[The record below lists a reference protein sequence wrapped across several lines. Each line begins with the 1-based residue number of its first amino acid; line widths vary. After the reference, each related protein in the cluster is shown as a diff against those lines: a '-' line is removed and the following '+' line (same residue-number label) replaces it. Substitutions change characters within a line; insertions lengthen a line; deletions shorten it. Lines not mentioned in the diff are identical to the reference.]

1 MVETMIISIIVSVV
15 LGVLLWDRR
24 MECRKLANEM
34 KQQKETNLELLK
46 RIPVTGEGRP
56 SLEPLPVEKIADAIR
71 FEGYF
76 PETDDDCVRF
86 KVQGEN
92 YLVDASRLPLLFVVK
107 GYSVDPNEW
116 EMGIFRDAAHNMS
129 DRLVMVKAT
138 FSDDDKDLRFFVAAR
153 DRNSESFRA
162 NLTSYL
168 GIIEDGQR
176 VMNEEYNRMVEE
188 KRNTA
193 LKAHPM
199 VPSVQQENK
208 LLS

>member
-1 MVETMIISIIVSVV
+1 MVEAMIISIIVSVV
-15 LGVLLWDRR
+15 LGVLLWDRH
-24 MECRKLANEM
+24 MEYRKLASDM
-34 KQQKETNLELLK
+34 KQQKETNMELLK
-46 RIPVTGEGRP
+46 RIPVTGKGEP
-56 SLEPLPVEKIADAIR
+56 TMEPLTVEKIADAIR

-76 PETDDDCVRF
+76 PETDDASVRF

-107 GYSVDPNEW
+107 GYSVEPNEW
-116 EMGIFRDAAHNMS
+116 EMGIFRDAAHIMS

-153 DRNSESFRA
+153 DRNFESFRA

-188 KRNTA
+188 KRNAA

-199 VPSVQQENK
+199 VPSAQQENK

>member
-1 MVETMIISIIVSVV
+1 MIISIIVSVV
-15 LGVLLWDRR
+15 LGVLLWDRHK
-24 MECRKLANEM
+24 EYKNLATEM
-34 KQQKETNLELLK
+34 KQQKETNIELLK
-46 RIPVTGEGRP
+46 RIPVTEDGKP
-56 SLEPLPVEKIADAIR
+56 AMEPLTVEKIVDAIR

-76 PETDDDCVRF
+76 PETDEDRIRF
-86 KVQGEN
+86 KVQGES
-92 YLVDASRLPLLFVVK
+92 YLVDASRLPLLFIVK
-107 GYSVDPNEW
+107 GYSVVPNEW
-116 EMGIFRDAAHNMS
+116 EMGIFRDAAHIMS

-153 DRNSESFRA
+153 DRNPESFRA

-188 KRNTA
+188 KRNA
-193 LKAHPM
+193 ASKAHPM
-199 VPSVQQENK
+199 VPSVQQEYK

>member
-1 MVETMIISIIVSVV
+1 MIISIIVSVV
-15 LGVLLWDRR
+15 LGVLLWDRHK
-24 MECRKLANEM
+24 EYKNLATEM
-34 KQQKETNLELLK
+34 KQQKETNIELLK
-46 RIPVTGEGRP
+46 RIPVTEDGKP
-56 SLEPLPVEKIADAIR
+56 AMEPLTVEKIVDAIR

-76 PETDDDCVRF
+76 PETDEDRIRF
-86 KVQGEN
+86 KVQGES
-92 YLVDASRLPLLFVVK
+92 YLVDASRLPLLFIVK
-107 GYSVDPNEW
+107 GYSVVPNEW
-116 EMGIFRDAAHNMS
+116 EMGIFRDAAHIMS

-153 DRNSESFRA
+153 DRNPESFRA

-188 KRNTA
+188 KRNA
-193 LKAHPM
+193 ASKAHPM

>member
-1 MVETMIISIIVSVV
+1 MAETMIISIIISIV
-15 LGVLLWDRR
+15 LSVLLWDRHS
-24 MECRKLANEM
+24 ENKKLASEM
-34 KQQKETNLELLK
+34 KQQKETNMELLK
-46 RIPVTGEGRP
+46 RIPVTGEGKP
-56 SLEPLPVEKIADAIR
+56 IMEPLTVEKIADAIR

-107 GYSVDPNEW
+107 GYSVDPNDW
-116 EMGIFRDAAHNMS
+116 EMDIFRDAAHNMS

-138 FSDDDKDLRFFVAAR
+138 FSDDDKNLRFFVAAR

-188 KRNTA
+188 KRNAA

-199 VPSVQQENK
+199 APSVQQENK

>member
-15 LGVLLWDRR
+15 LGVLLWDRHK
-24 MECRKLANEM
+24 EYKNLATEM
-34 KQQKETNLELLK
+34 KQQKETNIELLK
-46 RIPVTGEGRP
+46 RIPVTEDGKP
-56 SLEPLPVEKIADAIR
+56 AMEPLTVEKIVDAIR

-76 PETDDDCVRF
+76 PETDEDRIRF
-86 KVQGEN
+86 KVQGES
-92 YLVDASRLPLLFVVK
+92 YLVDASRLPLLFIVK
-107 GYSVDPNEW
+107 GYSVVPNEW
-116 EMGIFRDAAHNMS
+116 EMGIFRDAAHIMS

-153 DRNSESFRA
+153 DRNPESFRA

-188 KRNTA
+188 KRNA
-193 LKAHPM
+193 ASKAHPM
-199 VPSVQQENK
+199 VPSVQQEYK

>member
-1 MVETMIISIIVSVV
+1 MIISIIVSVV
-15 LGVLLWDRR
+15 LGVLLWDRHK
-24 MECRKLANEM
+24 EYKNLATEM
-34 KQQKETNLELLK
+34 KQQKETNIELLK
-46 RIPVTGEGRP
+46 RIPVTEDGKP
-56 SLEPLPVEKIADAIR
+56 AMEPLTVEKIVDAIR

-76 PETDDDCVRF
+76 PETDEDRIRF
-86 KVQGEN
+86 KVQGES
-92 YLVDASRLPLLFVVK
+92 YLVDASRLPLLFIVK
-107 GYSVDPNEW
+107 GYSVVPNEW
-116 EMGIFRDAAHNMS
+116 EMGIFRDAAHIMS

-153 DRNSESFRA
+153 DRNPESFRA

-188 KRNTA
+188 KRNAA

-199 VPSVQQENK
+199 VPSVQQEYK

>member
-1 MVETMIISIIVSVV
+1 MVEIMIISIIVSVV
-15 LGVLLWDRR
+15 LGVLLWDSH
-24 MECRKLANEM
+24 MECRKLASEM
-34 KQQKETNLELLK
+34 KQQRETNMELLK
-46 RIPVTGEGRP
+46 RIPVTGEGK
-56 SLEPLPVEKIADAIR
+56 LAMEPLTVDKIADAIR

-76 PETDDDCVRF
+76 PEIEDDRIRF
-86 KVQGEN
+86 KVQGES
-92 YLVDASRLPLLFVVK
+92 YLVDASRLPLLFLVK

-116 EMGIFRDAAHNMS
+116 EMGIFREAAHKMS
-129 DRLVMVKAT
+129 DRLVMVKAA
-138 FSDDDKDLRFFVAAR
+138 FSDDDKDLSFFVAAR
-153 DRNSESFRA
+153 DRNTESFRA

-188 KRNTA
+188 KRDAA